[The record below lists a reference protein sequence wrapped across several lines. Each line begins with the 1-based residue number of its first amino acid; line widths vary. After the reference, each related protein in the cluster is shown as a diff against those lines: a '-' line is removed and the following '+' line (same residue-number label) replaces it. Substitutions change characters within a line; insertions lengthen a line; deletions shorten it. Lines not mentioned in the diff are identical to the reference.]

1 MKKLIK
7 ADLSAILRLA
17 GESRF
22 LAADSLDPCIAK
34 LCRQEYTDF
43 LFLARTPW
51 CCIFGF
57 PTVYVCGS
65 YANLCTLACCSAPGG
80 AVTALFLHIEKT
92 VRGQPWG
99 SVTLLEY
106 PIVAQD
112 VGGAVRA
119 VSRPAE
125 AARSADGQ
133 AVHPERP
140 VLQHSGRP
148 YISESKR
155 GGLNV
160 WTQAAK

>member
-22 LAADSLDPCIAK
+22 LAADSLDLCIAK

-51 CCIFGF
+51 CCLFGF
-57 PTVYVCGS
+57 PAVYVCGS
-65 YANLCTLACCSAPGG
+65 YANLCTLACCNAPGG
-80 AVTALFLHIEKT
+80 AVTALFLHIDKT

-112 VGGAVRA
+112 VGGCPSCLPPCGSGTFGRWSSGTPGTSDIAVFRMFL
-119 VSRPAE
+119 R
-125 AARSADGQ
+125 
-133 AVHPERP
+133 
-140 VLQHSGRP
+140 
-148 YISESKR
+148 I
-155 GGLNV
+155 
-160 WTQAAK
+160 